1 MSSIASPGPAAQ
13 TPASNILEMSDR
25 IDARMGRS
33 PGSSMGVGSVFRS
46 FRSDIG
52 DLRFT
57 IDFEEESNGGGATGS
72 GNATGGD
79 TAMGGDDVHGGE
91 ERLFGSSIPIHE
103 ARTLF
108 MRFLDEF
115 DKGDDGRGKY
125 GRELLRFSENKQ
137 QIFPVD
143 AQDLHQFSP
152 ELYSD
157 LIASPTE
164 IIPVMDACLYNHIVR
179 NTPGINP
186 AAAVVQ
192 VQIYNLLEKDKR
204 TMRDFD
210 PSDIEHLVALRGI
223 AIRTSVLIPDMQVG
237 AFRCTTEG
245 CGHHV
250 SVNLEKGRID
260 EPTTCPKCH
269 QKQSFELEHNQCVF
283 TDKQLIK
290 LQESPEN
297 IPEGETPHT
306 VMIYAYDSMF
316 DTVKPGDRVEVTG
329 IYKASPQRVILQQR
343 LTKSILMSY
352 IDAIHI
358 NTLGASGKSVAANIG
373 VLDNDIEEEL
383 RKLAADPNIVDNLIK
398 SFAPSIWEN
407 EDVKKGLLCQLFGGT
422 DKSTAGDTEAEDRGS
437 FRSQLNVLLIGD
449 PSTAKSQLLQ
459 YVHKIAPRGVY
470 TSGKGSSA
478 VGLTAY
484 ISKDPDTKEL
494 VLESGALVLSDK
506 GICCIDEFDKMD
518 DHARAILHEVME
530 QQTVSVAKAGII
542 CSLNARTAICAAANP
557 IESRYDPRR
566 SVVDN
571 INLNP
576 TLLSRFDL
584 IYLILDLGTERSDR
598 TLASHIVKLFSKLDD
613 DANDATQSAN
623 TPPLDLETLARY
635 IAFGRS
641 LKPRLTDA
649 ALEALTDGY
658 LKLRHYNTSGA
669 VGKTIT
675 ATPRQL
681 ESLIRLSEALAKME
695 FREEVTGDDVLEAI
709 RLMKEALLSAC
720 TDPVTGVID
729 MSMLATGMSESRRQE
744 RETALQTIKELLQAS
759 PTGSLKYDI
768 LRQKVF
774 EQLVAPP
781 TAAAAADEGGGYSGD
796 YHHHHNADALD
807 IHDVGK
813 LIDNLV
819 QNGTLARI
827 GRGPTATCRLL
838 EFDA

>member
-1 MSSIASPGPAAQ
+1 
-13 TPASNILEMSDR
+13 
-25 IDARMGRS
+25 
-33 PGSSMGVGSVFRS
+33 
-46 FRSDIG
+46 
-52 DLRFT
+52 
-57 IDFEEESNGGGATGS
+57 
-72 GNATGGD
+72 
-79 TAMGGDDVHGGE
+79 
-91 ERLFGSSIPIHE
+91 
-103 ARTLF
+103 
-108 MRFLDEF
+108 
-115 DKGDDGRGKY
+115 
-125 GRELLRFSENKQ
+125 
-137 QIFPVD
+137 
-143 AQDLHQFSP
+143 
-152 ELYSD
+152 
-157 LIASPTE
+157 
-164 IIPVMDACLYNHIVR
+164 
-179 NTPGINP
+179 
-186 AAAVVQ
+186 
-192 VQIYNLLEKDKR
+192 
-204 TMRDFD
+204 
-210 PSDIEHLVALRGI
+210 
-223 AIRTSVLIPDMQVG
+223 
-237 AFRCTTEG
+237 RCTTEG
-245 CGHHV
+245 CGHHA

-343 LTKSILMSY
+343 LTKSVLMSY

-358 NTLGASGKSVAANIG
+358 ETMNASVGSTPTAAATG
-373 VLDNDIEEEL
+373 DLVEPEIEEEL
-383 RKLAADPNIVDNLIK
+383 RKLAADPNIVTNLIK

-437 FRSQLNVLLIGD
+437 FRSELNVLLIGD

-459 YVHKIAPRGVY
+459 YVHNIAPRGVY

-598 TLASHIVKLFSKLDD
+598 TLASHIVKLFSKLDGSA
-613 DANDATQSAN
+613 DAATQK
-623 TPPLDLETLARY
+623 PPIDMDTLARQVTVLTGKAHFRGGVHPAEPREGGLTSKFPSTWWKGCHIRY

-641 LKPRLTDA
+641 LRPRLTDA
-649 ALEALTDGY
+649 AVEILTDGY
-658 LKLRHYNTSGA
+658 LKLRHANTSGA

-744 RETALQTIKELLQAS
+744 RETAIQTIKELLQAS

-774 EQLVAPP
+774 EQLMAPMQQEE
-781 TAAAAADEGGGYSGD
+781 DGSGHHQEG
-796 YHHHHNADALD
+796 AEALD
-807 IHDVGK
+807 LQDVGK
-813 LIDNLV
+813 LIDTLV

-838 EFDA
+838 EFDV

>member
-1 MSSIASPGPAAQ
+1 MSSGTPSDVPAQ
-13 TPASNILEMSDR
+13 TPARNILEMSNQ

-57 IDFEEESNGGGATGS
+57 IDFDEEASGS
-72 GNATGGD
+72 GDAQMRDGNSAAAAGAG
-79 TAMGGDDVHGGE
+79 AGGE
-91 ERLFGSSIPIHE
+91 PERIFGSSIPLDE

-115 DKGDDGRGKY
+115 DKGGEDGRGKY
-125 GRELLRFSENKQ
+125 GRELLRYSENKQ
-137 QIFPVD
+137 QVFPVD
-143 AQDLHQFSP
+143 AQDLHRFSP
-152 ELYSD
+152 DLYSD
-157 LIASPTE
+157 LIAAPMD
-164 IIPVMDACLYNHIVR
+164 IIPIMDACLYNHIVR
-179 NTPGINP
+179 NTPGINA

-192 VQIYNLLEKDKR
+192 VQIYNLHDKDKR

-210 PSDIEHLVALRGI
+210 PSDIEHLVALKGI
-223 AIRTSVLIPDMQVG
+223 VIRTSVLIPDMQVG

-343 LTKSILMSY
+343 LTKSVLMSY

-358 NTLGASGKSVAANIG
+358 ETMGASVGDAPAVGDLSDAEM
-373 VLDNDIEEEL
+373 EEEL
-383 RKLAADPNIVDNLIK
+383 RKLAADPNIVTNLIK

-437 FRSQLNVLLIGD
+437 FRSELNVLLIGD

-459 YVHKIAPRGVY
+459 YVHNIAPRGVF

-613 DANDATQSAN
+613 ASGAAAEK
-623 TPPLDLETLARY
+623 PPIDKGTLARY

-649 ALEALTDGY
+649 AVEILTDGY
-658 LKLRHYNTSGA
+658 LKLRHANTSGA
-669 VGKTIT
+669 VGKTIS

-744 RETALQTIKELLQAS
+744 REAAIQTIKELLQAS

-774 EQLVAPP
+774 EQLVSSMQHH
-781 TAAAAADEGGGYSGD
+781 DEGGG
-796 YHHHHNADALD
+796 HHEGTADALD
-807 IHDVGK
+807 LHDVGK

-838 EFDA
+838 EFDM